1 MAKTEVY
8 SWRLSEELKSELEDA
23 AKQEQQ
29 SVSALLERIVDEWL
43 HTFRL
48 ARNGNEE
55 EQKRLH
61 RAAARSFGKLAGG
74 DPARSEKVR
83 RAVKKRLQDRRA
95 R

>member
-8 SWRLSEELKSELEDA
+8 SWRLSEELKGELEEA
-23 AKQEQQ
+23 AKQERQ
-29 SVSALLERIVDEWL
+29 SVSGLLERIVDEWL
-43 HTFRL
+43 HTFRVG
-48 ARNGNEE
+48 RNGNEE

-61 RAAARSFGKLAGG
+61 RAAARSFGKIAGG

-83 RAVKKRLQDRRA
+83 QAVTKRLTERRA